1 MVAAMQ
7 SQQSE
12 TGDMTEVY
20 AYAQSVGITP
30 QQVCDA
36 LANKSAVIR
45 EKLIAWKYLLH
56 SLVDTG
62 YTPWLQGD
70 GVAYIE
76 TNIAP
81 ITTSYVDIYFTMEEG
96 EDRLYVCGTG
106 KRKTSKIDAS
116 YYIFINSRRVC
127 DRWAST
133 SSELNY
139 YPIQPAAG
147 TPVHVYEAVG
157 YGIIDGVEYT
167 IASDSGKKSR
177 YDAPLYI
184 FGVNNGASHLKEYP
198 GKISFVK
205 FSGERY
211 FYGMDHVAVTG
222 HFVPYF
228 DNGTYGMLDL
238 VSGNFYGNAAANG
251 MFSYELWDKNNN
263 VINIEE

>member
-56 SLVDTG
+56 SLLDTG

-70 GVAYIE
+70 GVAYIK
-76 TNIAP
+76 TDITP
-81 ITTSYVDIYFTMEEG
+81 IVTSYVDILFTMVESENN
-96 EDRLYVCGTG
+96 EYLCGAG
-106 KRKTSKIDAS
+106 KQMTSKIDAR
-116 YYIFINSRRVC
+116 YYILIYSRQVS
-127 DRWAST
+127 DHWAST
-133 SSELNY
+133 TTGSNF

-157 YGIIDGVEYT
+157 YGVIDGVEYT
-167 IASDSGKKSR
+167 VASGSLRKMR
-177 YDAPLYI
+177 ANYNLFI
-184 FGVNNGASHLKEYP
+184 FGMNNGVSRLAEYS

-205 FSGERY
+205 FSGER
-211 FYGMDHVAVTG
+211 DSVEVTG

-263 VINIEE
+263 VINI